1 MIERRLKRGETLRLG
16 LLRAGG
22 LAGVTV
28 EAEMVGP
35 ARVPLAASVTNPAR
49 GDFELSHP
57 DTRALPTGRYT
68 VAIRYL
74 EGGRTSRAPLFTLHL
89 LEAITP

>member
-16 LLRAGG
+16 LLRPGG
-22 LAGVTV
+22 LVGVTV
-28 EAEMVGP
+28 EAEMTGP
-35 ARVPLAASVTNPAR
+35 IRAPLVASVTNPAR

-57 DTRALPTGRYT
+57 DTRALPTGRYL
-68 VAIRYL
+68 VAIRYVD
-74 EGGRTSRAPLFTLHL
+74 GGRTTRAPVFTLHL